1 MPKVK
6 TRKAAAKRFRIT
18 KKGKVLR
25 RHAKM
30 RHLLQCKSS
39 KKRRSLRK
47 AGLVA
52 PADIARV
59 RYMLP
64 GG

>member
-1 MPKVK
+1 MPKAK
-6 TRKAAAKRFRIT
+6 TRRAAAKRFRIT

-25 RHAKM
+25 HHAKM
-30 RHLLQCKSS
+30 RHLLECKSS
-39 KKRRSLRK
+39 GKKRSLRK

-52 PADIARV
+52 KADIARI
-59 RYMLP
+59 RHMLP